1 MDEADGKENS
11 DIAYIKRDDIGL
23 VIAKG
28 LSKLYRVQPEDPVEY
43 LAKWMLNYSNVK
55 SEANIQIEKK
65 QKWQELKDRKDMED
79 QNNMREVEEEL
90 KKEKEKTSKIEDFKD
105 KVGSAQDL
113 SDMLQ
118 DFTHFLKEHTGAT
131 GVYIGKLIRPNKP
144 IKEED
149 NEKAHENPEAP
160 EIIKYIHATADHD
173 FMVNRTLTQEQGLT
187 HDIYKPLPA
196 KEEDADGENKPDAA
210 DGEGAQEAAKVES
223 EPVKPVPR
231 HLFVPEVVREGR
243 MHYFKVPKLG
253 SYIAVE
259 LKYNS
264 CLTEEAFL
272 KAFDDFLD

>member
-1 MDEADGKENS
+1 MEEANVKENS

-28 LSKLYRVQPEDPVEY
+28 LSKLYRVQPQDPVDY

-79 QNNMREVEEEL
+79 QNKMREVEEEL
-90 KKEKEKTSKIEDFKD
+90 KKEKEKTSRVEDFKD
-105 KVGSAQDL
+105 KIGTAEDL

-144 IKEED
+144 IKDED
-149 NEKAHENPEAP
+149 NDKAHENPEAA
-160 EIIKYIHATADHD
+160 EIIKYIHATPDHD
-173 FMVNRTLTQEQGLT
+173 FMINRTLTQEQGLT
-187 HDIYKPLPA
+187 HDIFKPLPT
-196 KEEDADGENKPDAA
+196 KEEDADGENKA
-210 DGEGAQEAAKVES
+210 DGAEGAEGEAKA
-223 EPVKPVPR
+223 EPEPTKPVPR
-231 HLFVPEVVREGR
+231 HLFIPEVVRENR

-272 KAFDDFLD
+272 KAFEDFLD